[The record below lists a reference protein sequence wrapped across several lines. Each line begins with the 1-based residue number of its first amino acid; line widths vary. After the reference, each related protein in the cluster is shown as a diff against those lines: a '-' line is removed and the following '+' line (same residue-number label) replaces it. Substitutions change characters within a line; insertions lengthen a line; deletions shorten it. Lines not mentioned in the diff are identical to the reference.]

1 MDKTFIK
8 KMKYLRFTIVLI
20 AALFLTAS
28 CLEEEGDQ
36 DKVEEIILNV
46 SAETSFYYDLFDAKR
61 ENPIE
66 GMLIQERG
74 SNHWE
79 CIHFQEI
86 DGFTYE
92 KGYDYELLV
101 EKTTLA
107 NPPQDGSNVRYSLI
121 KIIEKRM
128 RYID

>member
-1 MDKTFIK
+1 
-8 KMKYLRFTIVLI
+8 MKYLRFTIVLI

-46 SAETSFYYDLFDAKR
+46 SAETSFYYDLFDDKR

>member
-1 MDKTFIK
+1 
-8 KMKYLRFTIVLI
+8 MKYLRFTIVLI

-79 CIHFQEI
+79 CIHFQKI